1 MSRIGRKPIPVPA
14 GVKVRVADG
23 VVFAEGPKGKE
34 SQSIVAGIGVEANDN
49 QLQVTRQDDERQSRA
64 QHGLMRALIANALTG
79 VSQGFSKNLD
89 VVGVGFR
96 AEVKGKQLHMALG
109 FSHPVVF
116 AIPQGI
122 DVAVEKNT
130 RITVSGPDRQQVGQ
144 VASEI
149 RNLRPPDPYKGKG
162 VRYSDERL
170 RLKVGK
176 AGSK

>member
-1 MSRIGRKPIPVPA
+1 MSRIGKQPISLPS

-23 VVFAEGPKGKE
+23 VFTAEGPKGKV
-34 SQSIVAGIGVEANDN
+34 SQAIVAGIGVETNGDLV
-49 QLQVTRQDDERQSRA
+49 QLTRQDDERQTRA
-64 QHGLMRALIANALTG
+64 RHGLMRALLNNAVQG
-79 VSQGFSKNLD
+79 VSQGFSKSLE

-96 AEVKGKQLHMALG
+96 AEVKGRQLHMALG

-116 AIPQGI
+116 AIPTGV

-130 RITVSGPDRQQVGQ
+130 RITVSGADRQQVGQ

-149 RNLRPPDPYKGKG
+149 RGLRPPDPYKGKG

>member
-1 MSRIGRKPIPVPA
+1 MSRIGKKPIPVPA
-14 GVKVRVADG
+14 GVKVRIADG
-23 VVFAEGPKGKE
+23 VVYAEGPKGKV
-34 SQSIVAGIGVEANDN
+34 SQTLVAGIGAEANDN
-49 QLQVTRQDDERQSRA
+49 QLQVTRQDDERQTRA
-64 QHGLMRALIANALTG
+64 SHGLMRALIANALQG
-79 VSQGFSKNLD
+79 VSQGFTKTLD
-89 VVGVGFR
+89 IVGVGFR

-109 FSHPVVF
+109 YSHPVVF

>member
-1 MSRIGRKPIPVPA
+1 MSRIGKKPIPVPA
-14 GVKVRVADG
+14 GVKVRIADG
-23 VVFAEGPKGKE
+23 VVYAEGPKGKV
-34 SQSIVAGIGVEANDN
+34 SQTLVAGIGAEANDN
-49 QLQVTRQDDERQSRA
+49 QLQVTRKDDERQTRA
-64 QHGLMRALIANALTG
+64 SHGLMRALIANALQG
-79 VSQGFSKNLD
+79 VSQGFTKTLD
-89 VVGVGFR
+89 IVGVGFR

-109 FSHPVVF
+109 YSHPVVF

-130 RITVSGPDRQQVGQ
+130 RITVSGADRQQVGQ

>member
-23 VVFAEGPKGKE
+23 VVHAEGPKGKV
-34 SQSIVAGIGVEANDN
+34 SQAIVAGTGVEANDN
-49 QLQVTRQDDERQSRA
+49 QLQVTRNDDERQTRA
-64 QHGLMRALIANALTG
+64 RHGLMRALLANAVQG
-79 VSQGFSKNLD
+79 VTQGFTKSLD

-96 AEVKGKQLHMALG
+96 AEVKGRQLNMALG

-116 AIPQGI
+116 AIPTGI

-149 RNLRPPDPYKGKG
+149 RNLRPPDIYKGKG